1 MRNNKI
7 RAALE
12 WLHGSIC
19 GMNLV
24 FCMWMGEMAGLRPAC
39 RLFTV
44 PSVGRLVGGWEVK
57 GRALP
62 AVTSLVLAV
71 VLATAAV
78 VMG

>member
-1 MRNNKI
+1 
-7 RAALE
+7 
-12 WLHGSIC
+12 
-19 GMNLV
+19 
-24 FCMWMGEMAGLRPAC
+24 MAGLRPAC

-44 PSVGRLVGGWEVK
+44 PSVGRLVEGWEVE

>member
-1 MRNNKI
+1 MRNNNI
-7 RAALE
+7 SAVLE
-12 WLHGSIC
+12 WLHGSVC

-24 FCMWMGEMAGLRPAC
+24 LCMWMGEMAGLRPAC

-44 PSVGRLVGGWEVK
+44 PSVGRLVEGWEVE